1 MALQLIHMEPHA
13 KILTMNHMSDILLP
27 FAFHWTGNRMR
38 NLVTLHQ
45 NHMHV
50 EESQRVLIGQL
61 ITRQKHN
68 P

>member
-1 MALQLIHMEPHA
+1 MAPELIPMEPHA
-13 KILTMNHMSDILLP
+13 KILTMNYMSDLLLP
-27 FAFHWTGNRMR
+27 FAFHWTGHHIR

-61 ITRQKHN
+61 MKRQKHN